1 MKKIFSLLFVFISI
15 GIFAQKKKVPTVP
28 EKPKEVVSTEK
39 SPDLSGFKFR
49 SVGPAFM
56 SGRIIDLAFNPNKNS
71 EYYVAV
77 ASGGVFKTTNSG
89 TTFQPIFEKYGSF
102 SVGCISIDPQNHN
115 VVWVGTGEANNQRSV
130 GYGDGIYK
138 SEDGGKSFV
147 NMGLKDSQHIGEIII
162 DPKNSDI
169 IYVAA
174 YGPLW
179 NSGGER
185 GVFKSTN
192 GGKSW
197 ENVLKI
203 SEHTG
208 VADIVMDPKN
218 PSVLYASAHQRQRK
232 GYGYVSGGP
241 ESAVYKSTDAGATWK
256 KINNGFP
263 GGDLGRIAIAI
274 SPINSDVLYAHLEA
288 SNGNNGSYKST
299 DRGASWVKMSSY
311 ASSGL
316 YYGKIFADPIQF
328 DRIFVGDVYS
338 KYSNDGG
345 KTWENLNHQ
354 NIHVDNHIIIIDPK
368 DNQHLY
374 MGGDGGLY
382 ETFNLGQNWHFK
394 PNLSITQFY
403 RVALDNVFPFYNIY
417 GGTQDNSSFA
427 GPSRTNNQAG
437 ITNNDWYLTVGGDGF
452 ESQVDWSNPD
462 IVYAQWQHGGLIR
475 FDKKTGEQIDIKP
488 VPLEGE
494 PALRWNWD
502 APLVVSKYD
511 AKRLYFGAN
520 KIYRSD
526 DRGNSWKL
534 ISGDLS
540 RQIDRNKLPYMDKVW
555 SMDAVQKN
563 TSTSI
568 FGQSTFISESP
579 LDENILYVGTDDGLV
594 QITTDGGKTWNK
606 IDNIPGIPAMS
617 YIPQVICSQH
627 DKNTAY
633 VVFNHHRYGD
643 FKPYLVKTTDSGKTW
658 SSIAANLPERGSVY
672 TIAEDHID
680 GNLLFVG
687 TEFGLFASLNGGKT
701 WIQMKNNLPVI
712 AIKDLE
718 IQKRENDLVLATFG
732 RGFYVLDNYSALR
745 SISKTEGKEAMIF
758 PIKSEWAFNQKD
770 PLGGRGTGTQGD
782 SYYAAENPPVGTT
795 IRYFVKEIPKS
806 LKEKRKEEEKT
817 LIEKGELNG
826 YPSLEA
832 IMAEENEI
840 LGSYF
845 LTITDDK
852 KNMVRRYQVKPKRG
866 MNEFL
871 WNFSTSN
878 GASINT
884 ENNSGTNDGLPVI
897 PGKYAA
903 QLNYFDG
910 KTVKT
915 LTDEEPFEVKS
926 LGWATLPVQD
936 YQALQNFADEV
947 KDFARV
953 VYGTSEHVAFLQNKH
968 KTLKAAMLAN
978 PNSKLENMATFTQT
992 EREFQN
998 INLELRGNTALEKHQ
1013 FEVLPGVLNRI
1024 RTIVF
1029 GMYGHSSEPTTTQK
1043 QGLVYAKKLFGETY
1057 KNVAELDKKLNDL
1070 QKSLENHKIPYIQG
1084 SLPKWD

>member
-1 MKKIFSLLFVFISI
+1 MKKHLALLLIFVSFCTF
-15 GIFAQKKKVPTVP
+15 GQKKKAAVVS
-28 EKPKEVVSTEK
+28 EKPKEVVATEK
-39 SPDLSGFKFR
+39 GPDLSGFKFR
-49 SVGPAFM
+49 SVGPSFM
-56 SGRIIDLAFNPNKNS
+56 SGRIIDLTFNPNKTS

-77 ASGGVFKTTNSG
+77 ASGGVFKTTNGG
-89 TTFQPIFEKYGSF
+89 TTFQPIFENYGAF
-102 SVGCISIDPQNHN
+102 SVGCVTLDPQNHN

-185 GVFKSTN
+185 GVFKSTD
-192 GGKSW
+192 GGKTW
-197 ENVLKI
+197 ANVLKI
-203 SEHTG
+203 GEHTG
-208 VADIVMDPKN
+208 LADIVMDPKN
-218 PSVLYASAHQRQRK
+218 SSILYASAHQRQRK

-241 ESAVYKSTDAGATWK
+241 ESALYKSTDAGATWK

-263 GGDLGRIAIAI
+263 SGDIGRIAIAV
-274 SPINSDVLYAHLEA
+274 SPMNSDVLYAHLEA
-288 SNGNNGSYKST
+288 TTGNNGSYKST
-299 DRGASWVKMSSY
+299 DRGASWTKMSSY

-316 YYGKIFADPIQF
+316 YYGKIFPDPVQF

-345 KTWENLNHQ
+345 KTWVNLNHQ
-354 NIHVDNHIIIIDPK
+354 NIHVDNHIITIDPK
-368 DNQHLY
+368 DNQHIF

-382 ETFNLGQNWHFK
+382 ESFNLGQNWHFK
-394 PNLSITQFY
+394 QNLSITQFY
-403 RVALDNVFPFYNIY
+403 RVTLDNVAPFYNIY

-452 ESQVDWSNPD
+452 ESAVDWSNPD

-502 APLVVSKYD
+502 SPLLVSKYD

-568 FGQSTFISESP
+568 YGQSTFISESP

-594 QITTDGGKTWNK
+594 QVTTDGGKNWTK

-643 FKPYLVKTTDSGKTW
+643 FKPYLVKTTDGGKTW
-658 SSIAANLPERGSVY
+658 ASISGNLPSRGSVY
-672 TIAEDHID
+672 TIAEDHVD
-680 GNLLFVG
+680 ANLLFVG
-687 TEFGLFASLNGGKT
+687 TEFGLFATLNGGKT
-701 WIQMKNNLPVI
+701 WTQMKNNLPVI
-712 AIKDLE
+712 AVKDLE
-718 IQKRENDLVLATFG
+718 IQRRENDLVLATFG
-732 RGFYVLDNYSALR
+732 RGFYVLDNYAAMR
-745 SISKTEGKEAMIF
+745 SISKTEGKDAMIF
-758 PIKSEWAFNQKD
+758 PIKSEWVFNQKD

-782 SYYAAENPPVGTT
+782 SYFTAENPPIGAT
-795 IRYFVKEIPKS
+795 IRYFVKDVPKS
-806 LKEKRKEEEKT
+806 IKEKRKETEKI
-817 LIEKGELNG
+817 LIAKGELKG
-826 YPSLEA
+826 YPSLDS
-832 IMAEENEI
+832 IMLEENEI
-840 LGSYF
+840 MGALY
-845 LTITDDK
+845 LTILDEK
-852 KNMVRRYQVKPKRG
+852 QNIVRRYQVKPKKG

-871 WNFSTSN
+871 WNFTTSN
-878 GASINT
+878 GFSINA
-884 ENNSGTNDGLPVI
+884 ENNSGANDGLPVI

-903 QLNYFDG
+903 QLSYFDG
-910 KTVKT
+910 NTGKI
-915 LTDEEPFEVKS
+915 LTDAEPFEVKS

-936 YQALQNFADEV
+936 YQALQKFADEV

-953 VYGTSEHVAFLQNKH
+953 VFGTSEHVTFLKDKH
-968 KTLKAAMLAN
+968 KALKAAMWAN
-978 PNSKLENMATFTQT
+978 PNSKLENMTTLTQM
-992 EREFQN
+992 ERDFQA
-998 INLELRGNTALEKHQ
+998 INLEMNGNEALEKHQ
-1013 FEVLPGVLNRI
+1013 FEVLPGISDRI

-1029 GMYGHSSEPTTTQK
+1029 GMYGHSTEPTITQK

-1057 KNVAELDKKLNDL
+1057 KKVINLDKNLSDL
-1070 QKSLENHKIPYIQG
+1070 QKTLENSKIPYIQG
-1084 SLPKWD
+1084 SLPKWE